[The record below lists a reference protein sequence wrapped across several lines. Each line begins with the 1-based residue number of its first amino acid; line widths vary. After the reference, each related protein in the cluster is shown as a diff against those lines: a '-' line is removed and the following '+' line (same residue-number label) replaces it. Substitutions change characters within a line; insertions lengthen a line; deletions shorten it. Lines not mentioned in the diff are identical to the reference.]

1 MIFSRFECRSR
12 GNSQDP
18 RSSASMRTLGNL
30 DCGYATRCPYAPPSP
45 PPSLP
50 RSSIRCCIVR
60 CNRGVRARARA
71 RGRASS
77 PFKIPVS
84 GESMRSDAT
93 LAGWNLRCAKSR
105 DRISAFQRG
114 GGGDPWNWFASRLLT
129 VYRADFST
137 RVRFTLRSSRLI
149 RRNWIEE
156 RTGSAN
162 RGLPLL
168 LVKRL

>member
-71 RGRASS
+71 RGWASS

-114 GGGDPWNWFASRLLT
+114 GGIREIDS
-129 VYRADFST
+129 
-137 RVRFTLRSSRLI
+137 LR
-149 RRNWIEE
+149 
-156 RTGSAN
+156 GC
-162 RGLPLL
+162 
-168 LVKRL
+168 